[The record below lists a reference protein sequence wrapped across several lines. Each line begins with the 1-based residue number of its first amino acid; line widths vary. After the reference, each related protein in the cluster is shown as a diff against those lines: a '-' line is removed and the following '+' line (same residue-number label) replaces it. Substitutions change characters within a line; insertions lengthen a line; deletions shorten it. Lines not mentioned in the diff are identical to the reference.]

1 LTIINGNARAV
12 RILVPIES
20 LESFMTVRKGLIPAE
35 IWSANLAIKAK
46 FDAALWFER
55 AGWEEV
61 GALAACGWIGRGDDE
76 PFVRFFVPLE
86 EEAGIVVDY
95 ARKTR
100 TNVMFSIDEY
110 AAIAW
115 IRQKRP
121 HLITAL
127 SAPLLASPGAAK
139 SPQYPVGSGL
149 PVHA

>member
-1 LTIINGNARAV
+1 MSMPKR
-12 RILVPIES
+12 
-20 LESFMTVRKGLIPAE
+20 LISAE

-46 FDAALWFER
+46 FDAVLWFER
-55 AGWEEV
+55 AAWEEIR
-61 GALAACGWIGRGDDE
+61 ALAACGWIGRGDDT
-76 PFVRFFVPLE
+76 PFIRFFVPLE

-121 HLITAL
+121 HLIATL
-127 SAPLLASPGAAK
+127 LAPVLASPGAAK
-139 SPQYPVGSGL
+139 SPQYPVSSGL